1 MEGSGKRYDE
11 PVVAHLEGSAVDHM
25 ARNNPNYAN
34 LSEDAQMATIKE
46 HQMSLW
52 QGLKLYPKAVAWSVL
67 LSTAIVMEGYDVVL
81 MGSFYALP
89 SFKKKYGELNAD
101 GTYGIPAAWQAGLS
115 NAMNSGQ
122 ILGLFATGIISER
135 FGYRKTMM
143 GSLLLIIGFVFILF
157 FAPNKA
163 TLLVGEILMGLPLGV
178 FQTITVAYAS
188 EVCPVVLRCYLT
200 TYVNLC
206 WVMGQLI
213 ASGVLKAFV
222 TRTDQ
227 WSYRVPF
234 AIQWI
239 WPIPIL
245 IGVVFAPESPWWLV
259 RKGRNDEAVH
269 VLKRLTGTADPTF
282 NPDETVAMMVHTNE
296 LEKEVAAGTSY
307 LDCFKGVDRRR
318 TEIVCLTWAAQNLC
332 GAGLMAYS
340 TYFYEQAGLATSNS
354 FNMSLGQ
361 YALGFLGTLFS
372 WVLMTYFGRR
382 TLYVGGLIILNVLL
396 FTIGF
401 ISLAG
406 DHNTTASWATG
417 SMLLVYTF
425 FYDSTVGPVCYSL
438 VSELSSTRLRSK
450 TIVLSRNLY
459 NMLSIVNG
467 VIIPY
472 MLNPEAWHWRGKAGF
487 FWGSLCFLCVVWS
500 YFRLPE
506 PKGRTFGEL
515 DVLFECKVGA
525 RKFKGT
531 TANQFTDSEELSEK
545 KVTQASHTEV
555 VG

>member
-1 MEGSGKRYDE
+1 
-11 PVVAHLEGSAVDHM
+11 M
-25 ARNNPNYAN
+25 AQSNPNYAN
-34 LSEDAQMATIKE
+34 LADDAQIATVKE

-52 QGLKLYPKAVAWSVL
+52 QGLKLYPKAVAWSLV

-81 MGSFYALP
+81 MGSFYAHP
-89 SFKKKYGELNAD
+89 AFKEKYGEQNAD
-101 GTYGIPAAWQAGLS
+101 GTYGIPAPWQAGLS
-115 NAMNSGQ
+115 NAMNVGQ

-143 GSLLLIIGFVFILF
+143 GALSLIIGFIFILF
-157 FAPNKA
+157 FAPNKE
-163 TLLVGEILMGLPLGV
+163 TLLVGEIFMGLPLGV

-213 ASGVLKAFV
+213 ASGVLKGFV

-227 WSYRVPF
+227 WSYRIPF

-239 WPIPIL
+239 WPVPIL
-245 IGVVFAPESPWWLV
+245 IGVVLAPESPWWLV
-259 RKGRNDEAVH
+259 RRGRNEEAVQ
-269 VLKRLTGTADPTF
+269 VLKRLTGTADPSF
-282 NPDETVAMMVHTNE
+282 NADETVAMMVHTNE
-296 LEKEVAAGTSY
+296 LEKEISAGTSY
-307 LDCFKGVDRRR
+307 LDCFKGVDLRR
-318 TEIVCLTWAAQNLC
+318 TEIVCMTWAAQNLC

-340 TYFYEQAGLATSNS
+340 TYFYQQAGLATSNS

-361 YALGFLGTLFS
+361 YGLGFLGTLLS
-372 WVLMTYFGRR
+372 WVLMTFFGRR
-382 TLYVGGLIILNVLL
+382 TLYVGGLAILNVLL

-406 DHNTTASWATG
+406 ENNTAASWATG

-459 NMLSIVNG
+459 NLLSIVNG

-515 DVLFECKVGA
+515 DVLFESRISA

-531 TANQFTDSEELSEK
+531 VVNQFTDSTELSEK
-545 KVTQASHTEV
+545 RVIGTTHTEK